1 MFGMATTSPAVA
13 SRCSSS
19 QQLALGVSQRPLLDS
34 LYRSERDSAMATAVR
49 CFPSGDGD
57 SDLLSDHGERL
68 SPRRCFSVSPVVL
81 LSRRQQC
88 FRRSPSFH
96 SSSNKTVHLR
106 RLGPTSTS
114 SVRLLPV
121 TLAHRSSSPSMT
133 LRLLTFSI
141 ASSTFTGSRF

>member
-1 MFGMATTSPAVA
+1 
-13 SRCSSS
+13 
-19 QQLALGVSQRPLLDS
+19 
-34 LYRSERDSAMATAVR
+34 MATAVR

-57 SDLLSDHGERL
+57 SDLLFDHGERL

-81 LSRRQQC
+81 PSRRRQC
-88 FRRSPSFH
+88 FRRSPSFP
-96 SSSNKTVHLR
+96 SSSDETVHLR

-121 TLAHRSSSPSMT
+121 ILVHRTSSPSTT

-141 ASSTFTGSRF
+141 ASSTFTGSRFRPFRSVPPRENRRSPSVEQSISGFDLNVQIGSLVSVDMEF